1 MINPVEILESEID
14 FLAGYGHDEGEPVYL
29 ITAEG
34 LFGVLR
40 AYAEIQSANDGSLSG
55 KTYDKWKEGVWELQ
69 HEYILRL
76 KEVGHLVSVD
86 EALLPRK

>member
-1 MINPVEILESEID
+1 MINAVEILESEID
-14 FLAGYGHDEGEPVYL
+14 FLAGSGPDEEGHVYL

-40 AYAEIQSANDGSLSG
+40 AYAEIQSANDGPLSG
-55 KTYDKWKEGVWELQ
+55 KSYDKWEEGVWELQ

-76 KEVGHLVSVD
+76 KEAGHLVSVA

>member
-1 MINPVEILESEID
+1 MINAVEILESEID
-14 FLAGYGHDEGEPVYL
+14 FLAGSGPDEEGHVYL

-40 AYAEIQSANDGSLSG
+40 AYAEIQSVNDGSFFG
-55 KTYDKWKEGVWELQ
+55 KSFYKWEEDVWELQ

-76 KEVGHLVSVD
+76 KEAGHLVSVA
-86 EALLPRK
+86 EVLLPRK

>member
-1 MINPVEILESEID
+1 MIDAVEILESEID
-14 FLAGYGHDEGEPVYL
+14 FLAGYGHDEEEPVYL

-34 LFGVLR
+34 LFGVLK
-40 AYAEIQSANDGSLSG
+40 AYAEIQSVNDGSFFG
-55 KTYDKWKEGVWELQ
+55 KSYDKWEEGVWELH

-76 KEVGHLVSVD
+76 KEVGHLVTVD